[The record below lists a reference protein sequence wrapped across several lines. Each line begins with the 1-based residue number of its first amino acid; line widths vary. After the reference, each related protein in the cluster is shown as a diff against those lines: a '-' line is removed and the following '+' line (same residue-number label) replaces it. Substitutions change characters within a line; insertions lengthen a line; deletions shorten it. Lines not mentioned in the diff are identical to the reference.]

1 MSCWTGSCV
10 PSAWNSTFSPACTN
24 TVPFGVT
31 MATVPLMTSSNASPF
46 GITSRTYTVP
56 RTDAVAVG
64 VWVSTRLPES
74 VSLTTRLKVR
84 PRVWRALMI
93 LDRALFWTV
102 DSSTMR

>member
-1 MSCWTGSCV
+1 M
-10 PSAWNSTFSPACTN
+10 
-24 TVPFGVT
+24 
-31 MATVPLMTSSNASPF
+31 
-46 GITSRTYTVP
+46 
-56 RTDAVAVG
+56 G